1 MRRFFT
7 SSVVM
12 LAIAVAILLAA
23 EGTARVALRVRTGTW
38 PTTLA
43 VGYADWQR
51 DTRTRLYR
59 QHPFLLIASRENG
72 RDAEGER
79 IYINSLGYRSP
90 ERPREKPLGVRRV
103 VCSGGSTTYD
113 VRAYG
118 NAATWPGR
126 LEAALVTGGRR
137 VEVWNAGFPGWTTL
151 ENLIALASRDV
162 DLAPDLVILYQ
173 GINDL
178 QPLSDDRIEPQ
189 YDGFHAQQMLA
200 GLGFDGATVP
210 WYRRSVLAELTN
222 QRLGFRRRAIP
233 EPPRRTPR
241 TSLPDEALRIF
252 DRNVRSFVAVAR
264 AHGAHVLLVTQ
275 SLVLRADHVEA
286 DEEIYR
292 QWLPALDP
300 RTGPAVLEQLNDVL
314 RRLAVELHV
323 TLADAARDVAWTDAD
338 FIDPMHMSGGGSA
351 KLAEFLAPIVAP
363 LLGAPISPGAEGIR
377 RDETDAG
384 P

>member
-1 MRRFFT
+1 VRRFLL
-7 SSVVM
+7 SSAIM

-23 EGTARVALRVRTGTW
+23 EGTVRVLLRLRTGTW
-38 PTTLA
+38 PSTLA
-43 VGYADWQR
+43 VGYADWQL

-59 QHPFLLIASRENG
+59 RHPFLLIASRENA
-72 RDAEGER
+72 RDAHGER

-90 ERPREKPLGVRRV
+90 ERPREKALGVRRV

-178 QPLSDDRIEPQ
+178 QPLSEEPIEPQ
-189 YDGFHAQQMLA
+189 YDGFHAQEMLT

-222 QRLGFRRRAIP
+222 QRLGFDRRAIP

-241 TSLPDEALRIF
+241 TSLSGEALRIF
-252 DRNVRSFVAVAR
+252 DRNVRSFVAVAV
-264 AHGAHVLLVTQ
+264 AHGARVLLVTQ
-275 SLVLRADHVEA
+275 SLVLRADHVQA
-286 DEEIYR
+286 DEEVYR
-292 QWLPALDP
+292 QWIPALDP
-300 RTGPAVLEQLNDVL
+300 RTGPAALEQLNDVL
-314 RRLAVELHV
+314 RKLAVEMHV
-323 TLADAARDVAWTDAD
+323 SLADAARDVAWADAD
-338 FIDPMHMSGGGSA
+338 FIDPMHMSARGSG
-351 KLAEFLAPIVAP
+351 KLAAFLAPIAAP
-363 LLGAPISPGAEGIR
+363 LLEAPGSPGERIDDR
-377 RDETDAG
+377 
-384 P
+384 